1 MLNTRKILIPST
13 QSVKNLISVLV
24 LLAIPLSGLAEIP
37 KAPAAKIETL
47 SSVLDQKDYLRFR
60 SSNPEQLKQVLSL
73 YQYAAKDGE
82 AVVQYW
88 LGVMYFEGKGTDKDI
103 EQAKHWLQLSAKQ
116 AYQPAEKYLS
126 KIMQH
131 DYDDEDDLD
140 EDDC

>member
-13 QSVKNLISVLV
+13 QPVKNLISVFV
-24 LLAIPLSGLAEIP
+24 LLAIPLSGLAETP
-37 KAPAAKIETL
+37 EAPATKVETL

-126 KIMQH
+126 RIAQ
-131 DYDDEDDLD
+131 DGCEDED
-140 EDDC
+140 C

>member
-13 QSVKNLISVLV
+13 QPVKNLISVFV
-24 LLAIPLSGLAEIP
+24 LLAIPLSGLAETP
-37 KAPAAKIETL
+37 EAPAAKVETL

-126 KIMQH
+126 RIAQ
-131 DYDDEDDLD
+131 DGCEDED
-140 EDDC
+140 C